1 MIVMI
6 AHLSDMK
13 LALGVD
19 HLIYGWVF
27 FGIVMLLLFWIGSYW
42 RDPEPTVPTAVPLTA
57 AQIRDIRYRPMG
69 RLPLVAVATFVVA
82 IAGHLAAVRRLARP
96 LADRCRD

>member
-1 MIVMI
+1 MLFVALSVIVPIVANGLRAYMIVMI

-27 FGIVMLLLFWIGSYW
+27 FGLVMLLLFWVG
-42 RDPEPTVPTAVPLTA
+42 
-57 AQIRDIRYRPMG
+57 
-69 RLPLVAVATFVVA
+69 LV
-82 IAGHLAAVRRLARP
+82 LAR
-96 LADRCRD
+96 